1 MSLMNTFFKIGCG
14 LRDLETR
21 TWGLKLSKLTSVKHR
36 NVLLKVAHGEV
47 YTKDRLARFGLI
59 DSNQCPRC
67 GLIEDLLHKFTECDY
82 VSRIWRMAKPYIEKL
97 SHGTIPLQ
105 DVPKLILGMNQES
118 TPTSITLCAEILLRI
133 TYLKDDQNYL
143 FHPKTVVHQV
153 LTNLKTKDKKWR
165 EEFAALLD
173 D

>member
-1 MSLMNTFFKIGCG
+1 
-14 LRDLETR
+14 
-21 TWGLKLSKLTSVKHR
+21 
-36 NVLLKVAHGEV
+36 
-47 YTKDRLARFGLI
+47 
-59 DSNQCPRC
+59 
-67 GLIEDLLHKFTECDY
+67 
-82 VSRIWRMAKPYIEKL
+82 MA
-97 SHGTIPLQ
+97 IPLQ
-105 DVPKLILGMNQES
+105 DVSKLILGMNQES